1 MVPWTVIYKVR
12 RKGEILARVMI
23 APVDSAAA
31 WPHCQNLTEDGVI
44 LAMIRGSHEAM
55 TGHMP
60 EGKAGVQVT
69 ERELL
74 TPNDP
79 NGW

>member
-12 RKGEILARVMI
+12 RLGEILSRTMI
-23 APVDSAAA
+23 APLDSAAA
-31 WPHCQNLTEDGVI
+31 WAHCQNLTEEGTI
-44 LAMIRGSHEAM
+44 LAMVRGSHEAI
-55 TGHMP
+55 TGFMP
-60 EGKAGVQVT
+60 DGQEDVKVT

>member
-23 APVDSAAA
+23 APVDGSKA
-31 WPHCQNLTEDGVI
+31 WAHCQSLTEDGTI
-44 LAMIRGSHEAM
+44 LAMVKGSHEAL
-55 TGHMP
+55 TGFMP
-60 EGKAGVQVT
+60 EGKASVKVT